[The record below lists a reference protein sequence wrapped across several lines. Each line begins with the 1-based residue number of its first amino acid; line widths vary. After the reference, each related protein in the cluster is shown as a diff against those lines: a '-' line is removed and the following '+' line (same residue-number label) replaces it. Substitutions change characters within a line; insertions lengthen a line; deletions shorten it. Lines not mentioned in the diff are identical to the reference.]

1 MLVKKVPVSKINPAP
16 YNPRID
22 LKPEDPEYQ
31 KLKNSITTFG
41 YVDPVIWNEST
52 GNLVGG
58 HQRFK
63 ILIEQGLSEIE
74 ASVVNLPLEKEKALN
89 LALNK
94 IQGNW
99 DNEKLVMLLDELCK
113 IPDFDVGLTGF
124 GQVEIN
130 QLRDRYGE
138 DKDADDYDFE
148 ADLESITEPVTRK
161 GERLQLGRHVI
172 LCADSV
178 LYENVQFLMGDE
190 RAKLVNMDPPYN
202 IGYLGGNRPKPK
214 TARPKRSH
222 NWSRIYMDNLSQKA
236 YEDVLEKVFNNM
248 DKFLEPGCSFYI
260 WNGHCQFAPMH
271 RILTELKYH
280 IGCVITWAK
289 PNFAISYGDYHQQ
302 TEFCLYGWKEGA
314 KHRWFGGVN
323 ESSLWEVKRDPTRQY
338 QHPTQKPCMLS
349 EKAIKNS
356 SQRGEIV
363 LDLFL
368 GSGSTLIAAET
379 LDRRCF
385 GIELDPR
392 YCDVIIRRFINF
404 AGKNKVSPEIV
415 SRYCKEV

>member
-1 MLVKKVPVSKINPAP
+1 MLVKKVSVSKINPAP

-22 LKPEDPEYQ
+22 LKSEDPEYQ
-31 KLKNSITTFG
+31 KLKNSIATFG
-41 YVDPVIWNEST
+41 YVDPVIWNEAT

-74 ASVVNLPLEKEKALN
+74 ASVVNLSLEKEKALN

-94 IQGNW
+94 IQGDW
-99 DNEKLVMLLDELCK
+99 DKEKLVILLDDLCK
-113 IPDFDVGLTGF
+113 VSDLDLGITGF
-124 GQVEIN
+124 SQLEIG

-138 DKDADDYDFE
+138 DKDADDYDFQ
-148 ADLESITEPVTRK
+148 ADLENIAEPVTRK

-178 LYENVQFLMGDE
+178 LYENVKFLLGDE

-222 NWSRIYMDNLSQKA
+222 NWDRIYSDNLSQEA
-236 YEDVLEKVFNNM
+236 YEELLEKVFNNM
-248 DKFLEPGCSFYI
+248 DKFLEPGCSFYV

-271 RILTELKYH
+271 KLLTNLKYH
-280 IGCVITWAK
+280 IGCVIVWAK

-314 KHRWFGGVN
+314 KHRWFGGAN

-338 QHPTQKPCMLS
+338 QHPTQKPCLLS

-368 GSGSTLIAAET
+368 GSGSTLIAAEV

-392 YCDVIIRRFINF
+392 YCDVIVRRYINF
-404 AGKNKVSPEIV
+404 AGASKVSPEIL
-415 SRYCKEV
+415 SRYKKEA

>member
-1 MLVKKVPVSKINPAP
+1 MAVNTKLRVTELDFDTIKSN
-16 YNPRID
+16 
-22 LKPEDPEYQ
+22 
-31 KLKNSITTFG
+31 LKNFLKSQ
-41 YVDPVIWNEST
+41 DK
-52 GNLVGG
+52 
-58 HQRFK
+58 FK
-63 ILIEQGLSEIE
+63 
-74 ASVVNLPLEKEKALN
+74 
-89 LALNK
+89 
-94 IQGNW
+94 
-99 DNEKLVMLLDELCK
+99 
-113 IPDFDVGLTGF
+113 
-124 GQVEIN
+124 
-130 QLRDRYGE
+130 
-138 DKDADDYDFE
+138 DYDFE
-148 ADLESITEPVTRK
+148 GALESVVEPVTRK
-161 GERLQLGRHVI
+161 GELLQLGRHVI

-178 LYENVQFLMGDE
+178 LYENVKFLLGDE

-222 NWSRIYMDNLSQKA
+222 NWDRIYSDNLSQEA
-236 YEDVLEKVFNNM
+236 YEELLEKVFNNM

-271 RILTELKYH
+271 KILTELKYH

-338 QHPTQKPCMLS
+338 VHPTQKPCELS
-349 EKAIKNS
+349 ARAIKNS

-379 LDRRCF
+379 LDRRCY

-392 YCDVIIRRFINF
+392 YVDVIVRRYINF
-404 AGKNKVSPEIV
+404 AGKDKVSPEIV